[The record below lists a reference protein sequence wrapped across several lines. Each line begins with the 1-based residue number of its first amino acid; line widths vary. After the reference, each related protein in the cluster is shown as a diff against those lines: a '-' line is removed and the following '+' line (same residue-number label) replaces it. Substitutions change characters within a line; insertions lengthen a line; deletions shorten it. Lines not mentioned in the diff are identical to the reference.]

1 MALPTRSTGLMTKL
15 LAVLKKDL
23 QCEFRTRYALNA
35 ILLFGV
41 TTLTVV
47 SFSIGQ
53 KSLQPAVYSALLW
66 VILFFSAMSGLAQ
79 VFIREEEAKT
89 ATILKLTADPTAIY
103 LGKLVFNFI
112 LLVILEVIIAPLFM
126 VFTDAVVTDMPLFV
140 LILFLGAVALTGA
153 TTLIAAIISKAG
165 VKSALFAVLAFPI
178 LLPLLIGAIKATTV
192 VFSTK
197 ADGFA
202 AVSGEIQLLFSYAV
216 VMITASL
223 LLFEYV
229 WDE

>member
-1 MALPTRSTGLMTKL
+1 MTKL

-23 QCEFRTRYALNA
+23 RCEFRTRYALNA

-53 KSLQPAVYSALLW
+53 KSLQPAVYAALLW
-66 VILFFSAMSGLAQ
+66 IILFFSAMSGLAQ
-79 VFIREEEAKT
+79 VFIREEETKT
-89 ATILKLTADPTAIY
+89 ATVLKLTADPTAIY
-103 LGKLVFNFI
+103 LGKLLFNLI
-112 LLVILEVIIAPLFM
+112 LLLILEIIIAPLFL
-126 VFTDAVVTDMPLFV
+126 VFTDAVVSEPLLFI
-140 LILFLGAVALTGA
+140 LILFLGAVSLAGA

-165 VKSALFAVLAFPI
+165 VKNALFAVLAFPI
-178 LLPLLIGAIKATTV
+178 LLPLLIGAIKATTA
-192 VFSTK
+192 VFSTR
-197 ADGFA
+197 ASGFA
-202 AVSGEIQLLFSYAV
+202 SISGEIQLLFGYAV

-223 LLFEYV
+223 LLFEFV

>member
-1 MALPTRSTGLMTKL
+1 MRKSSTGLVTKVL
-15 LAVLKKDL
+15 VVLKKDL

-53 KSLQPAVYSALLW
+53 KSLQPSVYSALLW
-66 VILFFSAMSGLAQ
+66 IILFFSAMSGLAQ

-89 ATILKLTADPTAIY
+89 ATILKLTSDPTAIY
-103 LGKLVFNFI
+103 LGKLMFNFI
-112 LLVILEVIIAPLFM
+112 LLAILEVLISPLFV
-126 VFTDAVVTDMPLFV
+126 VFTDATIVNLPLFI
-140 LILFLGAVALTGA
+140 LILFLGACGLAGA
-153 TTLIAAIISKAG
+153 TTLIAAIISKAS
-165 VKSALFAVLAFPI
+165 VKGALFAVLSFPI

-192 VFSTK
+192 VFSEK
-197 ADGFA
+197 AVETAMFTPE
-202 AVSGEIQLLFSYAV
+202 VQLLLSYAV

-223 LLFEYV
+223 LLFEFV
-229 WDE
+229 WEE